1 MTKVGN
7 KGDGFTAVSKLNEQC
22 GVFGIIS
29 PKAIP
34 AVPLGAS
41 ALIALQ
47 HRGQESAGI
56 ATFVDGTLKCK
67 KGMGLVSDVFT
78 SDYLEFVANT
88 KIAVGHVRYS
98 TTGSCNI
105 ENAQPIE
112 TVHSKISLAL
122 AHNGN
127 LTNSAQIRNELVQ
140 SGMVLHT
147 TNDTEIVNILIVRNM
162 LRTNNLESAI
172 VNAMN
177 MIEGAFS
184 IVIATKDKLIAVRDK
199 NGFKPLCMGRLGD
212 AVIFASETCALDALG
227 ATFVRDVKPGEV
239 VSCDL
244 KGNIATYM
252 LSNASRSGLCSFEF
266 IYFAR
271 PDSYIDGISVY
282 SARVAMGRALY
293 RQRPT
298 DADYVCGVPDSGLQA
313 AQGYSLESGIPMVPA
328 FVKNK
333 YIGRSFI
340 LPDQVA
346 RENAVNVKL
355 NPIRANVEGKRIVL
369 IDDSI
374 VRSTTSTRIIKMLRR
389 AGAKEIH
396 MRISSPPFKYEC
408 YFGTDVDDRSKLI
421 ANHMDVKGIC
431 EKIGA
436 DSLEYLSVE
445 NLRAIAENTGFC
457 TGCFTGDYP
466 APTPATSGNKHS
478 FDFDIHTNE

>member
-1 MTKVGN
+1 MRYE
-7 KGDGFTAVSKLNEQC
+7 KLKEEC

-29 PKAIP
+29 PKQIP
-34 AVPLGAS
+34 CVPLSAS
-41 ALIALQ
+41 ALMALQ
-47 HRGQESAGI
+47 HRGEESAGI

-67 KGMGLVSDVFT
+67 KGMGLVSEVFS

-88 KIAVGHVRYS
+88 RVAVGHVRYS

-127 LTNSAQIRNELVQ
+127 LTNSASIRRDLVQ

-147 TNDTEIVNILIVRNM
+147 TNDTEILNILIVRNM
-162 LRTNNLESAI
+162 IETNDLERAI

-177 MIEGAFS
+177 GVEGAFS
-184 IVIATKDKLIAVRDK
+184 LVIATKDKLIAVRDR
-199 NGFKPLCMGRLGD
+199 NGFRPLCMGKLGE
-212 AVIFASETCALDALG
+212 ATVFASETCALDALG
-227 ATFVRDVKPGEV
+227 AEFVRDVKAGEV
-239 VSCDL
+239 VSVDL
-244 KGNIATYM
+244 KGNITTHM
-252 LSNASRSGLCSFEF
+252 LDNACRSGLCSFEF

-271 PDSYIDGISVY
+271 PDSVIDGINVY
-282 SARVAMGRALY
+282 KAREQMGRALY

-298 DADYVCGVPDSGLQA
+298 EADYVCGVPDSGLVA
-313 AQGYSLESGIPMVPA
+313 AQGYSLESGIPIVPA

-333 YIGRSFI
+333 YVGRSFI
-340 LPDQVA
+340 LPDQVK

-355 NPIRANVEGKRIVL
+355 NPIQATVEGKRIIL

-389 AGAKEIH
+389 AGAKEVH

-408 YFGTDVDDRSKLI
+408 YFGTDIDNRDNLI
-421 ANHMDVKGIC
+421 ANHLDVDGIC

-436 DSLEYLSVE
+436 DSLEYLSLD
-445 NLRAIAENTGFC
+445 NLKAISEETSFC
-457 TGCFTGDYP
+457 LGCFTGDYP
-466 APTPATSGNKHS
+466 APVTPMLKNT
-478 FDFDIHTNE
+478 FDKNN

>member
-1 MTKVGN
+1 MKF
-7 KGDGFTAVSKLNEQC
+7 DKLKEEC
-22 GVFGIIS
+22 GVFGVIS
-29 PKAIP
+29 PKPIP
-34 AVPLGAS
+34 TVPLAAS
-41 ALIALQ
+41 ALLALQ

-78 SDYLEFVANT
+78 PDYMEFAANT

-98 TTGSCNI
+98 TTGSCNL

-127 LTNSAQIRNELVQ
+127 LTNSARIRDELIQ
-140 SGMVLHT
+140 SGMVMHT
-147 TNDTEIVNILIVRNM
+147 TNDTEIINILIVRNI
-162 LRTNNLESAI
+162 LRTNDLERAI
-172 VNAMN
+172 LDSMN
-177 MIEGAFS
+177 IVEGAFS

-199 NGFKPLCMGRLGD
+199 YGFRPLCIGRLGD
-212 AVIFASETCALDALG
+212 AVVFASETCALDALG
-227 ATFVRDVKPGEV
+227 AEFVRDVKPGEV

-244 KGNIATYM
+244 KGNMRSFM
-252 LSNASRSGLCSFEF
+252 LDNASQSGLCSFEF

-271 PDSYIDGISVY
+271 PDSIIDGIGVY
-282 SARVAMGRALY
+282 EARVEMGRALY
-293 RQRPT
+293 RQLPT
-298 DADYVCGVPDSGLQA
+298 EADYVCGVPDSGLQA
-313 AQGYSLESGIPMVPA
+313 AQGYSLESGIPMTTA

-333 YIGRSFI
+333 YVGRSFI
-340 LPDQVA
+340 LPDQVR
-346 RENAVNVKL
+346 RESAVDVKL
-355 NPIRANVEGKRIVL
+355 NPVRSNVAGKRLIL

-374 VRSTTSTRIIKMLRR
+374 VRSTTCTRIIKMLRR

-408 YFGTDVDDRSKLI
+408 FFGVDVDSRDKLI
-421 ANHMDVKGIC
+421 ANSLDTKGIC

-436 DSLEYLSVE
+436 DSLEYLSLD
-445 NLRAIAENTGFC
+445 NLRAIAPSTTFC

-466 APTPATSGNKHS
+466 APVTPTLKYT
-478 FDFDIHTNE
+478 FDERDIKDRR

>member
-1 MTKVGN
+1 MTTYDKPR
-7 KGDGFTAVSKLNEQC
+7 EEC

-29 PKAIP
+29 PRAVP
-34 AVPLGAS
+34 AVPFAAS
-41 ALIALQ
+41 ALLALQ

-56 ATFVDGTLKCK
+56 ATFVDGNLKCK
-67 KGMGLVSDVFT
+67 KGMGLVSEVFT
-78 SDYLEFVANT
+78 HDYMEFVSNT

-98 TTGSCNI
+98 TTGSCNL

-127 LTNSAQIRNELVQ
+127 LTNSAQIRSELVQ

-147 TNDTEIVNILIVRNM
+147 TNDTEIINILIVRNM
-162 LRTNNLESAI
+162 LATNDLETAI

-184 IVIATKDKLIAVRDK
+184 IVIATKDKLIAVRDR
-199 NGFKPLCMGRLGD
+199 NGFRPLCMGRLGD
-212 AVIFASETCALDALG
+212 AIVFASESCAFDALG
-227 ATFVRDVKPGEV
+227 AEFVRDIKPGEV

-244 KGNIATYM
+244 KGNMTTRM
-252 LSNASRSGLCSFEF
+252 LDNASKSGLCVFEF
-266 IYFAR
+266 VYFAR
-271 PDSYIDGISVY
+271 PDSVIDGISVY
-282 SARVAMGRALY
+282 DARVEMGRALY

-298 DADYVCGVPDSGLQA
+298 EADYVCGVPDSGLQA
-313 AQGYSLESGIPMVPA
+313 AQGYSMESGIPMAPA

-355 NPIRANVEGKRIVL
+355 NPIRSTVAGKRIIL

-374 VRSTTSTRIIKMLRR
+374 VRSTTSTRIIKMLRH
-389 AGAKEIH
+389 AGAKEVH

-408 YFGTDVDDRSKLI
+408 YFGTDIDDRDKLV
-421 ANHMDVKGIC
+421 ANHYDVNGIC

-445 NLRAIAENTGFC
+445 NLCAISPSTSFC

-466 APTPATSGNKHS
+466 SPITPTLKNAFDTGN
-478 FDFDIHTNE
+478 NG

>member
-1 MTKVGN
+1 MTNDKPR
-7 KGDGFTAVSKLNEQC
+7 EEC

-29 PKAIP
+29 PRAIP
-34 AVPLGAS
+34 TVPLTAS
-41 ALIALQ
+41 ALLALQ

-56 ATFVDGTLKCK
+56 ATFVDGNLKCK
-67 KGMGLVSDVFT
+67 KGMGLVSEVFT
-78 SDYLEFVANT
+78 HDYMNFVANT

-127 LTNSAQIRNELVQ
+127 LTNSVQVRGELVQ
-140 SGMVLHT
+140 SGMVMHT
-147 TNDTEIVNILIVRNM
+147 TNDTEIINILIVRNM
-162 LRTNNLESAI
+162 LATNDLEQAI
-172 VNAMN
+172 VGAMN

-184 IVIATKDKLIAVRDK
+184 IVIATKDKLIAVRDR
-199 NGFKPLCMGRLGD
+199 NGFRPLCMGRLGD
-212 AVIFASETCALDALG
+212 AICFASESCALDSLG
-227 ATFVRDVKPGEV
+227 AEFVRDVKPGEV

-244 KGNIATYM
+244 KGNIKSLM
-252 LSNASRSGLCSFEF
+252 LNDASRSGLCVFEF
-266 IYFAR
+266 VYFAR
-271 PDSYIDGISVY
+271 PDSVIDGISVY
-282 SARVAMGRALY
+282 DARVQMGRALY
-293 RQRPT
+293 RQCPI
-298 DADYVCGVPDSGLQA
+298 DADFVCGVPDSGLQA
-313 AQGYSLESGIPMVPA
+313 AQGYSLESGIPIAPA

-355 NPIRANVEGKRIVL
+355 NPIRSTVKGKRIVL

-374 VRSTTSTRIIKMLRR
+374 VRSTTSTRIIKMLRN
-389 AGAKEIH
+389 AGAKEVH

-408 YFGTDVDDRSKLI
+408 YFGTDIDDRDKLV
-421 ANHMDVKGIC
+421 ANHYDVKGIC

-445 NLRAIAENTGFC
+445 NLCAISPTTSFC

-466 APTPATSGNKHS
+466 APITPTLKTA
-478 FDFDIHTNE
+478 FDK

>member
-1 MTKVGN
+1 MIYEKP
-7 KGDGFTAVSKLNEQC
+7 KEEC

-29 PKAIP
+29 PRPIP
-34 AVPLGAS
+34 VVPLSAS

-47 HRGQESAGI
+47 HRGEESAGI

-78 SDYLEFVANT
+78 PDYMEFAANT

-127 LTNSAQIRNELVQ
+127 LTNSAQIRRDLVQ

-147 TNDTEIVNILIVRNM
+147 TNDTEILNILIVRNM
-162 LRTNNLESAI
+162 IQTNDLERAI

-177 MIEGAFS
+177 FVEGAFS
-184 IVIATKDKLIAVRDK
+184 IVIATKDKLIAVRDR
-199 NGFKPLCMGRLGD
+199 NGFRPLCMGKIDD
-212 AVIFASETCALDALG
+212 AVVFASETCALDAIG
-227 ATFVRDVKPGEV
+227 AELVRDVKPGEV

-244 KGNIATYM
+244 KGNISTYM
-252 LSNASRSGLCSFEF
+252 LNNASQSGLCSFEF

-271 PDSYIDGISVY
+271 PDSVIDGISVQR
-282 SARVAMGRALY
+282 AREEMGKALY
-293 RQRPT
+293 LQRPT
-298 DADYVCGVPDSGLQA
+298 EADYVCGVPDSGMAA
-313 AQGYSLESGIPMVPA
+313 AQGYSQASGIPLAPA

-333 YIGRSFI
+333 YVGRSFI
-340 LPDQVA
+340 LPDQVK
-346 RENAVNVKL
+346 RENAVNLKL
-355 NPIRANVEGKRIVL
+355 NPIKSTVEGKRIIL

-374 VRSTTSTRIIKMLRR
+374 VRSTTSTRIIKMLRK
-389 AGAKEIH
+389 AGAKEVH

-408 YFGTDVDDRSKLI
+408 YFGTDIDNRENLV
-421 ANHMDVKGIC
+421 ANHYDVDGIC
-431 EKIGA
+431 KKIGA
-436 DSLEYLSVE
+436 DSLEYLSIQ
-445 NLRAIAENTGFC
+445 NLKAISPNTSFC
-457 TGCFTGDYP
+457 LGCFTGDYP
-466 APTPATSGNKHS
+466 APVTPMFNKHS
-478 FDFDIHTNE
+478 FDDSGVNG

>member
-1 MTKVGN
+1 MFDKP
-7 KGDGFTAVSKLNEQC
+7 KEEC

-34 AVPLGAS
+34 AIPLTAS
-41 ALIALQ
+41 ALLALQ

-67 KGMGLVSDVFT
+67 KGMGLVSDVFS
-78 SDYLEFVANT
+78 SDYMEYAANT

-112 TVHSKISLAL
+112 TVHSKITLAL

-162 LRTNNLESAI
+162 IQTNDVERAVVRS
-172 VNAMN
+172 MN
-177 MIEGAFS
+177 FIEGAFS
-184 IVIATKDKLIAVRDK
+184 IVIATKDKLIAVRDR

-212 AVIFASETCALDALG
+212 AVLFASESCALDALG
-227 ATFVRDVKPGEV
+227 AEFVRDVNPGEV
-239 VSCDL
+239 ISCDT
-244 KGNIATYM
+244 KGNINSFR
-252 LSNASRSGLCSFEF
+252 LDNASRSGLCSFEF
-266 IYFAR
+266 VYFAR
-271 PDSYIDGISVY
+271 PDSVIDGISVY
-282 SARVAMGRALY
+282 EARVSMGRALY
-293 RQRPT
+293 RQKPT
-298 DADYVCGVPDSGLQA
+298 EADYVCGVPDSGLQA
-313 AQGYSLESGIPMVPA
+313 AQGYSMESGIPMVPA

-340 LPDQVA
+340 LPDQVK
-346 RENAVNVKL
+346 RENAVDIKL
-355 NPIRANVEGKRIVL
+355 NPIKTNVNGKRIIL

-389 AGAKEIH
+389 AGAKEVH
-396 MRISSPPFKYEC
+396 MRVSSPPFKYPC
-408 YFGTDVDDRSKLI
+408 YFGTDVDSRDNLV
-421 ANHMDVKGIC
+421 ANFYDVDGIC
-431 EKIGA
+431 KKIGA
-436 DSLEYLSVE
+436 DSLEYLSLE
-445 NLRAIAENTGFC
+445 NLKAISPETGFC

-466 APTPATSGNKHS
+466 VSVTPILKNV
-478 FDFDIHTNE
+478 FDNEMPQ